1 MLKPNVQIKMY
12 PYNYQ
17 NLLKLVL
24 DLLSVVNRNTGSYII
39 IFPFKKAKSLFFK
52 KKSWCLFFTMI
63 TLQWPITA

>member
-39 IFPFKKAKSLFFK
+39 IFPLKKAKSLFYK
-52 KKSWCLFFTMI
+52 KKAGAYFL
-63 TLQWPITA
+63 L